1 MLDIFKLTCNRLSI
15 EMAKIKSADVEPLLS
30 SFANFTTKS
39 KKCSNVLWI
48 ISIFLCLCEY
58 VCASVD
64 LVFFH
69 SRALTRMHRHRYRHR
84 IAIERTL
91 TTNTSHIE
99 SCMACSFCRF
109 VVFSF
114 ASLLISLFTA
124 ARCLQQ
130 LATHTMRQKERR
142 AIKFDIWH
150 DFQAALLLYKTAT
163 MFMHWFPYDLDV
175 HLNGLKFSNLV
186 PNGYVMVFD
195 GFNRVNNQNS
205 SSVNW
210 QRRMTW

>member
-69 SRALTRMHRHRYRHR
+69 SRALTRMHKHRHRHR
-84 IAIERTL
+84 IAIELTR

-109 VVFSF
+109 LVCFVVDFAIHRRTMFATTCDTYDEAEGETCHKIWHLTWFSSSST
-114 ASLLISLFTA
+114 AVQNCHNVYALISIRFG
-124 ARCLQQ
+124 CSF
-130 LATHTMRQKERR
+130 EW
-142 AIKFDIWH
+142 IKIF
-150 DFQAALLLYKTAT
+150 K
-163 MFMHWFPYDLDV
+163 PC
-175 HLNGLKFSNLV
+175 S
-186 PNGYVMVFD
+186 
-195 GFNRVNNQNS
+195 
-205 SSVNW
+205 
-210 QRRMTW
+210 